1 MTKMMQIVNK
11 LGWNDMPTDVALDA
25 VQRMINN
32 RISAIADCCEEYWS
46 IDTIM
51 EDILSDEIT
60 PNQLWLDLFID
71 GYEALCDKE
80 MQLQAESLRDDIE
93 ELMRSGIPFD
103 DARTEYDI

>member
-11 LGWNDMPTDVALDA
+11 LGWNDMPTDIALDA

-32 RISAIADCCEEYWS
+32 RHNAIADCCDES
-46 IDTIM
+46 LSNATIM
-51 EDILSDEIT
+51 EDMLSDEIT

-71 GYEALCDKE
+71 GYDALCDKY

-93 ELMRSGIPFD
+93 ELMRNGIPFD